1 MKKEAT
7 VVSEGGKLYAE
18 IVRSEA
24 CQQCRMCSFGKK
36 ERMLYK
42 LPEGTYSVGDSV
54 TIELEDRTLTKA
66 VLLAYGMPF
75 IALMAGLILG
85 YLIFDSELMQV
96 LSALLFLACGLVYLW
111 KTEKKRRESGAYEC
125 SFKKEE

>member
-42 LPEGTYSVGDSV
+42 LPEGT
-54 TIELEDRTLTKA
+54 
-66 VLLAYGMPF
+66 
-75 IALMAGLILG
+75 
-85 YLIFDSELMQV
+85 
-96 LSALLFLACGLVYLW
+96 
-111 KTEKKRRESGAYEC
+111 
-125 SFKKEE
+125 